1 MNTNKIME
9 DSLNSLKDISKK
21 CHDMLCK
28 VNEGIAEDYDILSL
42 VFNIR
47 EDAAREYNKGVVS
60 LGIHNNFDLIAE
72 MNKNNKAY

>member
-1 MNTNKIME
+1 MMSVHKNTLE
-9 DSLNSLKDISKK
+9 ELRRISEL

>member
-1 MNTNKIME
+1 MISVHKNTLE
-9 DSLNSLKDISKK
+9 ELRRISEL

>member
-1 MNTNKIME
+1 MM
-9 DSLNSLKDISKK
+9 SVHKDALEELRRISEL

-72 MNKNNKAY
+72 MNKNNKVY

>member
-1 MNTNKIME
+1 MNTAL
-9 DSLNSLKDISKK
+9 DSLRRISEL

-28 VNEGIAEDYDILSL
+28 INEGIAEDYDILSL

-60 LGIHNNFDLIAE
+60 LGIHNSYDLIAE
-72 MNKNNKAY
+72 MNNKER

>member
-1 MNTNKIME
+1 MNTAL
-9 DSLNSLKDISKK
+9 DSLRRISES

-28 VNEGIAEDYDILSL
+28 INEGIAEDYDILSL